1 MNTTVYK
8 IIVLTVLFAN
18 CGLAKS
24 QSIDEERMKRDL
36 EVAKNILITLADNG
50 ISGYKFSKYHGVD
63 GNYVPGYGVI
73 LNLPQYL
80 NISIAATATIH
91 GEIIVLN
98 KGTSQREIL
107 RAHDKTNS
115 HADSIARLQENATID
130 LMKTFLMDY
139 ADLINQL
146 SPEHRILVVSRNN
159 RHYSRE
165 WDRDKGS
172 PKTSAEIT
180 KKDLTAYKQGK
191 ISREKLEGLIRV
203 TKSETRE
210 NVPRDMELM
219 ASILTR
225 LYKSDL
231 SKTYFTGGVKY
242 DFLPSFGVVYT
253 MKVYYS
259 DLENLQEHVRLP
271 YSRQESTKKLPT
283 SERDQKIKKLYP
295 IFLEDLKSNMASYG
309 RTLNSLKDDE
319 MFTIKVELTRCPEC
333 GIPERVELAIKASHL
348 KAFERGKISEKDVLT
363 RILVRESGK
372 Q

>member
-18 CGLAKS
+18 CGIAQS

-50 ISGYKFSKYHGVD
+50 ISGYKFSTYHGVD

-80 NISIAATATIH
+80 NISIASATTIH
-91 GEIIVLN
+91 GNVIVLDRS
-98 KGTSQREIL
+98 TR
-107 RAHDKTNS
+107 KTQDPHTKANT
-115 HADSIARLQENATID
+115 HADSIAQLKENATID
-130 LMKTFLMDY
+130 LMKIFLMDY

-146 SPEHRILVVSRNN
+146 SPEHKILVVSRNN
-159 RHYSRE
+159 RRYSRD

-219 ASILTR
+219 ASILNR

-253 MKVYYS
+253 MKTYYS

-271 YSRQESTKKLPT
+271 YSREQSTKKLPP

-319 MFTIKVELTRCPEC
+319 MFTIKVELTRCSGC

-348 KAFERGKISEKDVLT
+348 KAFERGKISEKDVLA